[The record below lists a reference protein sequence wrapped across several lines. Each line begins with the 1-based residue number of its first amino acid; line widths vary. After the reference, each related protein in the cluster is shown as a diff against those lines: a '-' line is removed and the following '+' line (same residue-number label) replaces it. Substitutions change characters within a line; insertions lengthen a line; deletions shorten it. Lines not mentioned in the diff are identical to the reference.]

1 MKKTAYNDLMDLVYD
16 SINKYIVDENWMN
29 EVMTEIDND
38 LSTNGD
44 LWNYLKNGKLYDI
57 SKKVD
62 YSGED
67 EEAPDD

>member
-67 EEAPDD
+67 EEEEDD

>member
-1 MKKTAYNDLMDLVYD
+1 MKRTAYDDLMDLVYY
-16 SINKYIVDENWMN
+16 SINKYILDENWM
-29 EVMTEIDND
+29 EEIITEIDND

-57 SKKVD
+57 SKKED

-67 EEAPDD
+67 D